1 MASSDTVT
9 VTDTD
14 TVVGTVPAPGV
25 KTKTSKAR
33 KTPKTP
39 KAETPVETVA
49 PVETEAVAPIETVT
63 APDGPEWGKFVSVLS
78 QVVNAVAALGEVLPA
93 DREGF
98 AREYTTALR
107 TDKVE
112 TAPASIRKASVAIAD
127 LPALTP
133 DDLFTIL
140 CEANQIKRNRAQHA
154 STAYK
159 TTPSLRGRT
168 DRVKVPRASK

>member
-1 MASSDTVT
+1 MSKTAPVT
-9 VTDTD
+9 V
-14 TVVGTVPAPGV
+14 A
-25 KTKTSKAR
+25 S
-33 KTPKTP
+33 
-39 KAETPVETVA
+39 PVTETVA
-49 PVETEAVAPIETVT
+49 SPVAETVAPIETVT
-63 APDGPEWGKFVSVLS
+63 APDGPEWGKFVSVLN
-78 QVVNAVAALGEVLPA
+78 QIVNAVAALGEVLPA
-93 DREGF
+93 DREDF

-107 TDKVE
+107 TYKVE